1 MNILR
6 SMFFASLILLA
17 LLPQANAANAQGCSN
32 PASGRASWVQL
43 LSRALKLHDSTHA
56 ARMTEVASEIINGQ
70 VGKLKADISAGLN
83 PNTSLKLSKFS
94 NLGMSLL
101 DLAVAACQSRI
112 VHLLVES
119 GASVNGTGAGSPPLN
134 IAAAKGETWVTEF
147 LIQHGAA
154 INRIGVNGLTALD
167 GAVRQRQLDTV
178 KVLLAH
184 GANPNHAVGGG
195 ARILDIVSHSSKPVD
210 QAIAKEL
217 RKYGAVGTLPPAPK

>member
-1 MNILR
+1 MQCALNAKSMPGCAPNQRHNRLFCKGKLVVKFRDGHFGR
-6 SMFFASLILLA
+6 SI
-17 LLPQANAANAQGCSN
+17 
-32 PASGRASWVQL
+32 
-43 LSRALKLHDSTHA
+43 
-56 ARMTEVASEIINGQ
+56 TEVDH
-70 VGKLKADISAGLN
+70 KAGNFHQIRWPCS
-83 PNTSLKLSKFS
+83 
-94 NLGMSLL
+94 
-101 DLAVAACQSRI
+101 
-112 VHLLVES
+112 S

-134 IAAAKGETWVTEF
+134 IAAAKGETSVTEF